1 MNDSTMQELLKVLQ
15 SIADELHE
23 IRIIISKSDENPEN
37 TIKNEAIASLKT
49 QGFDVKGFRN
59 HLSKKGMSINT
70 MDSYTDRI
78 QRYFDKYSEINAE
91 NLMEFEAELK
101 AYSPKTANLTIVAM
115 VRYFKYIGYTGY
127 EFTRIKEQKRT
138 FCDNVLNEEQYNRL
152 IEWSKENSI
161 QTYKIAKIIALT
173 GVRVSELIT
182 LKTADL
188 ERGYADITG
197 KGNKTRR
204 IYFPKSMIEDISPY
218 CTGEYL
224 IESRYG
230 GPISTRGVAE
240 NLARAGEKCGL
251 PKDVMHPHSLRH
263 FFAKQFLKEKN
274 DITLLGDL
282 LGHSNIAT
290 TAIYTRM
297 TTEEQQNQINNIVN
311 W

>member
-1 MNDSTMQELLKVLQ
+1 MNENTMQELINVLQ
-15 SIADELHE
+15 DVATELHE
-23 IRIIISKSDENPEN
+23 IKEILTKSKE
-37 TIKNEAIASLKT
+37 NEAITTLSV
-49 QGFDVKGFRN
+49 QGFDEKGFRKYMV
-59 HLSKKGMSINT
+59 KKGLSENT
-70 MDSYTDRI
+70 MESYVDRV
-78 QRYFDKYSEINAE
+78 QRFFDGYSEINADNLAEFEE
-91 NLMEFEAELK
+91 NLKTYA
-101 AYSPKTANLTIVAM
+101 PKTGNLTKAAM
-115 VRYFKYIGYTGY
+115 GHYFKYIGFIGY

-152 IEWSKENSI
+152 VEWAKENSM
-161 QTYKIAKIIALT
+161 QTYKIVKITALT

-188 ERGYADITG
+188 KRGYADITG

-204 IYFPKSMIEDISPY
+204 IYFPSSLVDEFAPL

-224 IESRYG
+224 IESRHG
-230 GPISTRGVAE
+230 GPISREGVAN
-240 NLARAGEKCGL
+240 NLTRAGEKCGL
-251 PKDVMHPHSLRH
+251 PKEVMHPHSLRH

-290 TAIYTRM
+290 TTIYTRM
-297 TTEEQQNQINNIVN
+297 TTEEQQNQINDIVN